1 MFFDFIKNRIIGKK
15 TQKETPQKKKI
26 KLLPVGVVMHYYGKI
41 EVAIIEVQENHIELQ
56 DVLFI
61 KGSST
66 RFRQRVRSIEYNHE
80 PISKAPAGYQI
91 GMKVGARVRT
101 GDKVYKELS

>member
-1 MFFDFIKNRIIGKK
+1 MFFDFIKNRITGKK
-15 TQKETPQKKKI
+15 TQEETPQKKKI
-26 KLLPVGVVMHYYGKI
+26 KLLPVGVVVHYYSKI

-56 DVLFI
+56 DILFI

-80 PISKAPAGYQI
+80 QISKAPAGYQI
-91 GMKVGARVRT
+91 GLKVGAKVHM
-101 GDKVYKELS
+101 GDKVYKELP